1 MSQKKTYRPLQL
13 QDHFLSKESFTIDWD
28 PSQQIGA
35 TVFPD
40 SLDLNAY
47 YKSTNYA
54 SHQDQKKG
62 WFGRAYRLAQRLMF
76 YRKLNLLTSC
86 ISKSGRVLD
95 YGCGVGDFMIALT
108 NKGYDTVGVEPS
120 PSAREVVAAKKL
132 TVFPSLEGLRSAS
145 RFDAIT
151 LWHVLEHLENPS
163 ESLQHFYEKL
173 QPKGYLILALPN
185 PNSWDA
191 HHYKSFWAAW
201 DVPRHLWHFTEEG
214 IMRVATEAGFVH
226 RKTYALP
233 LDAFYVSLLSE
244 GYKGSS
250 LKWMR
255 ALWNGIR
262 STGHGILHNNYSSQ
276 IYLFQKA

>member
-1 MSQKKTYRPLQL
+1 MT
-13 QDHFLSKESFTIDWD
+13 
-28 PSQQIGA
+28 
-35 TVFPD
+35 
-40 SLDLNAY
+40 
-47 YKSTNYA
+47 
-54 SHQDQKKG
+54 
-62 WFGRAYRLAQRLMF
+62 
-76 YRKLNLLTSC
+76 
-86 ISKSGRVLD
+86 
-95 YGCGVGDFMIALT
+95 ALT

-120 PSAREVVAAKKL
+120 PSAREVLAAKKL

-201 DVPRHLWHFTEEG
+201 DVPRHLWHFTEKG
-214 IMRVATEAGFVH
+214 IMRVATEASFVH